1 MDVVTQRGSAAPPA
15 AARTDAICLDRVH
28 KDYGR
33 GESTVHALREI
44 SLIVEQGQFVTLFGP
59 SGCGKSTLLRIVA
72 GLERQSGGQV
82 SLFGQTPVEASRG
95 KNISWVP
102 QSPALLPWLTVRGNV
117 SLSQFINRSA
127 DRQPHPDRVPQD
139 AQAVLAEMGLA
150 EFADARPA
158 QLSGGMR
165 QRAALA
171 RGFVLGAPLM
181 LMDEPFSA
189 LDELTRDSLCWHLLD
204 VWERHRKTVLFVT
217 HSAGEAVLLS
227 DRIVVMTPR
236 PGRIQAVIDV
246 DLPRP
251 RPPDIT
257 ESSGYVKLLTE
268 VKRRLRVG
276 RDDGA

>member
-1 MDVVTQRGSAAPPA
+1 MDVTAPEGFSVPTV
-15 AARTDAICLDRVH
+15 AARAEAICLNRIC
-28 KDYGR
+28 KSYRR
-33 GESTVHALREI
+33 GNSALAALTEI
-44 SLIVEQGQFVTLFGP
+44 TLTVEQGQFVTLFGP

-72 GLERQSGGQV
+72 GLEPHDGGDL
-82 SLFGQTPVEASRG
+82 SLFGQTPLEASQQ
-95 KNISWVP
+95 KNVSWVP
-102 QSPALLPWLTVRGNV
+102 QSPALLPWLSIHANV
-117 SLSQFINRSA
+117 LLSRFINRRA
-127 DRQPHPDRVPQD
+127 DRRPHPERVPQD
-139 AQAVLAEMGLA
+139 AHEVLAEMGLA

-171 RGFVLGAPLM
+171 RGFILGAPVM

-227 DRIVVMTPR
+227 DKVVVMTPR
-236 PGRIQAVIDV
+236 PGRVQAVIDI

-251 RPPDIT
+251 RTPEVA
-257 ESSGYVKLLTE
+257 ESSAFLSLVSE
-268 VKRRLRVG
+268 VKKKLRIG
-276 RDDGA
+276 RENDA

>member
-1 MDVVTQRGSAAPPA
+1 MDLRAQSPTAPGGLGA
-15 AARTDAICLDRVH
+15 DAIRIERIAKNYRRGDTTVAALDN
-28 KDYGR
+28 
-33 GESTVHALREI
+33 I
-44 SLIVEQGQFVTLFGP
+44 SLTVQQGQFITLFGP
-59 SGCGKSTLLRIVA
+59 SGCGKSTLLRVVA
-72 GLERQSGGQV
+72 GLELQSSGTV
-82 SLFGQTPVEASRG
+82 SLFGQTPAEASRH

-102 QSPALLPWLTVRGNV
+102 QSPALLPWLSVRGNV
-117 SLSQFINRSA
+117 LLSRFVNRRA
-127 DRQPHPDRVPQD
+127 DRRPHPGRLPQD
-139 AQAVLAEMGLA
+139 ENEVLAEMGLS

-227 DRIVVMTPR
+227 DKIIVMTPR
-236 PGRIQAVIDV
+236 PGRVQAIIDI

-251 RPPDIT
+251 RTPAIA
-257 ESSGYVKLLTE
+257 ESDAFMGLVLE
-268 VKRRLRVG
+268 VKRTLRVG
-276 RDDGA
+276 RENGV

>member
-1 MDVVTQRGSAAPPA
+1 MGVA
-15 AARTDAICLDRVH
+15 AAAVRTDAIRLERIS
-28 KDYGR
+28 KNYRR
-33 GESTVHALREI
+33 GDTVVNALSGI
-44 SLIVEQGQFVTLFGP
+44 DLVVEQGRFVTLFGP

-72 GLERQSGGQV
+72 GLEPQSAGMA
-82 SLFGQTPVEASRG
+82 SLFGQTPAQASHR

-102 QSPALLPWLTVRGNV
+102 QSPALLPWLTVLDNV
-117 SLSQFINRSA
+117 MLSQRINRAA
-127 DRQPHPDRVPQD
+127 DREPHPERVPQD
-139 AQAVLAEMGLA
+139 AREVLAELGIA

-189 LDELTRDSLCWHLLD
+189 LDELTRDALGWHLLD

-227 DRIVVMTPR
+227 DQVIVMTPR
-236 PGRIQAVIDV
+236 PGRIQDVIDIT
-246 DLPRP
+246 LPRP
-251 RPPDIT
+251 RPRDIT
-257 ESSGYVKLLTE
+257 ERREYLELVLELK
-268 VKRRLRVG
+268 KRLRHG
-276 RDDGA
+276 SEDGV

>member
-1 MDVVTQRGSAAPPA
+1 MDVAPQRGASAPA
-15 AARTDAICLDRVH
+15 TTRSDAICLERVH
-28 KDYGR
+28 KNFRR
-33 GESTVHALREI
+33 GDSTLQALTDI
-44 SLIVEQGQFVTLFGP
+44 SLTVEQGQFVTLFGP

-72 GLERQSGGQV
+72 GLEQQSGGQV
-82 SLFGQTPVEASRG
+82 SLFGQTPAEASRY
-95 KNISWVP
+95 KNVSWVP
-102 QSPALLPWLTVRGNV
+102 QSPALLPWLTVRANV
-117 SLSQFINRSA
+117 ALSQFINRRA
-127 DRQPHPDRVPQD
+127 DRQLPAERVPQD
-139 AQAVLAEMGLA
+139 AQEVLAEMGLA

-189 LDELTRDSLCWHLLD
+189 LDELTRDSLGWHLLD

-227 DRIVVMTPR
+227 DKVVVMTPR
-236 PGRIQAVIDV
+236 PGRIQAIIDI

-251 RPPDIT
+251 RPPEIA
-257 ESSGYVKLLTE
+257 ESAAFLKLVMEL
-268 VKRRLRVG
+268 KKRLRMG
-276 RDDGA
+276 REAGA